1 MFVDHPSY
9 HRPKNPYGDT
19 RGAFGDNQGV
29 DAKPRALF
37 VFGDSYA
44 DTRNHSPYAPILNR
58 PWKLPYGSTWPREGS
73 GRYSDGKIFT
83 NFFTEYLGFPAAP
96 MTARM
101 AKGKK
106 QYDDS
111 MHGINFSYGGS
122 GIQMIESGFLS
133 KDLIVESMVLFVVC
147 GNDYTAYGDKH
158 PNDEGILDFV
168 PSVASKI
175 DGSLKAFQALGVKK
189 ISITKMLPYGC
200 YPKITSKVNYI
211 SSNASKN
218 ARTILHNKLITDY
231 VTAFKELHPDI
242 EVMMLDFQQAFELSF
257 QGNYDTDDLLL
268 SDNLGFQ
275 RRV

>member
-1 MFVDHPSY
+1 
-9 HRPKNPYGDT
+9 
-19 RGAFGDNQGV
+19 
-29 DAKPRALF
+29 
-37 VFGDSYA
+37 
-44 DTRNHSPYAPILNR
+44 
-58 PWKLPYGSTWPREGS
+58 
-73 GRYSDGKIFT
+73 
-83 NFFTEYLGFPAAP
+83 

-111 MHGINFSYGGS
+111 MHGINFAYGGS
-122 GIQMIESGFLS
+122 GMFSTFGPLIDPVHLQIKQFSQMIESGFLS
-133 KDLIVESMVLFVVC
+133 KDLIAESMVLFVVC

-168 PSVASKI
+168 PSVASEI

-211 SSNASKN
+211 SCNASEN

-257 QGNYDTDDLLL
+257 QGHYDTDDLLL

-275 RRV
+275 RRVQLRPCCEGIGGASCGEKDLFGRKQYTVCESPEDSFFWDNVHPSQAGWETLCKVLFGPLPY

>member
-1 MFVDHPSY
+1 MC
-9 HRPKNPYGDT
+9 
-19 RGAFGDNQGV
+19 
-29 DAKPRALF
+29 PRALF

-44 DTRNHSPYAPILNR
+44 DTGNHSPYVPILNK
-58 PWKLPYGSTWPREGS
+58 PWKLPYGITWPGEGS

-83 NFFTEYLGFPAAP
+83 DFFAEYLGFLAAP
-96 MTARM
+96 MTGRM

-111 MHGINFSYGGS
+111 MHGINFTYGGS
-122 GIQMIESGFLS
+122 GMVSTFGPLIDPMIESGFLS
-133 KDLIVESMVLFVVC
+133 KDLIAESMVLFVVC

-168 PSVASKI
+168 PSVASEI
-175 DGSLKAFQALGVKK
+175 DGSLKAFQALAVKK

-211 SSNASKN
+211 SCNASEN

-231 VTAFKELHPDI
+231 
-242 EVMMLDFQQAFELSF
+242 VMMLDFQQAFELSF
-257 QGNYDTDDLLL
+257 QGHYDTDDLLL

-275 RRV
+275 RRVQLRPCCEGIRVL